1 MLRSN
6 PSVRA
11 DARAWGAV
19 LFLPLL
25 ITLHAWARPAIN
37 LLHLSS
43 AYSPLAEP
51 PWLPFGKISA
61 AATRQQR
68 GGRRAGVSR
77 NLPENHPAEA
87 AFADLDEIGA
97 AGL

>member
-6 PSVRA
+6 PSIRA

-25 ITLHAWARPAIN
+25 ITIHAWACPAIN
-37 LLHLSS
+37 LLRLSS

-61 AATRQQR
+61 AHHVHRSTAIPMLT
-68 GGRRAGVSR
+68 GL
-77 NLPENHPAEA
+77 LPERVFLPQWFEDHRQ
-87 AFADLDEIGA
+87 
-97 AGL
+97 